1 MFQDITFEQKYKENS
16 DWLNQT
22 MLGFISKRR
31 NEINNNIQSDGKICS
46 NLLDILLTLNTP
58 LDPNYDGSE
67 APLTYQEVCSTITEV
82 SVGGNKRN
90 FGDDISR
97 QISYEDLENFT
108 YLDAIIKESARV
120 YAVVPLSSHVSTQ
133 VSIVGGNHLEANTNI
148 FVEHEINYLNFRKP
162 LMNSFQKDF

>member
-133 VSIVGGNHLEANTNI
+133 ETPDEFIPERFLNNEIAKNAFIPFGGGENLP
-148 FVEHEINYLNFRKP
+148 RKEYV
-162 LMNSFQKDF
+162 